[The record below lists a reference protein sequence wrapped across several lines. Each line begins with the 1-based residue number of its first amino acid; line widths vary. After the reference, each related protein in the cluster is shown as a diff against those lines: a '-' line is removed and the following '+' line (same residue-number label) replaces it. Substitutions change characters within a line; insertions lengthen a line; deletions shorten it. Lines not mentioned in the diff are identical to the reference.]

1 MTEST
6 DADTLDTLPP
16 PPPAPS
22 RRRILL
28 VDDSQF
34 SLSQLSRALGDHY
47 EVLTASGGAEGLAML
62 EQHSVDLVITD
73 LLMPHIS
80 GLAFLGQTRQRH
92 PQVKV
97 IVSSADIQDGTA
109 TKARALGAS
118 AFVTKPVNAE
128 ELLRVI
134 RLVLMQ
140 STVPADLPIDPRY
153 TDAFREIFN
162 IGIGRAASALSKI
175 VYETVKLSV
184 PRLDILRLRQLD
196 EVLASSFHDE
206 LALVKQDFSGS
217 AAGTAYLLMSK
228 QASLKLVNALV
239 HHSDSNDEAFG
250 DAEKGLLTEVGNIL
264 INALVGSMANTLGI
278 GFELGQ
284 PSCALAGAKSLQDDS
299 NLSGSDYVMFV
310 ETLFLLP
317 GRHIGG
323 NLVILLGSTEMG
335 KVLKGIDRMF

>member
-1 MTEST
+1 MTDRSA
-6 DADTLDTLPP
+6 ADTRPP
-16 PPPAPS
+16 PPPGRPK
-22 RRRILL
+22 ILL

-34 SLSQLSRALGDHY
+34 SLSQLSRVLGEEYD
-47 EVLTASGGAEGLAML
+47 VITAAGGAEGLAAL
-62 EQHSVDLVITD
+62 EQNKVDLVITD

-80 GLAFLGQTRQRH
+80 GLAFLGQTKQRH
-92 PQVKV
+92 PKVKV

-109 TKARALGAS
+109 AKARALGAS
-118 AFVTKPVNAE
+118 AFVTKPVDAE

-134 RLVLMQ
+134 RLVLAQ
-140 STVPADLPIDPRY
+140 SMAPADLPIDPRY

-196 EVLASSFHDE
+196 EVLASSFQDE
-206 LALVKQDFSGS
+206 LALVKQEFSGS

-228 QASLKLVNALV
+228 QASLKLVNALI
-239 HHSDSNDEAFG
+239 HHNDSNQESFG
-250 DAEKGLLTEVGNIL
+250 DAEKSLLTEVGNIL

-284 PSCALAGAKSLQDDS
+284 PICALAGSRTLQEDS
-299 NLSGSDYVMFV
+299 NLTGSDYVMFV

-335 KVLKGIDRMF
+335 KVLKGIDRLL

>member
-1 MTEST
+1 MEERESLT
-6 DADTLDTLPP
+6 ADTMRPLGLP
-16 PPPAPS
+16 
-22 RRRILL
+22 RILL

-34 SLSQLSRALGDHY
+34 SLSQLAKALGS
-47 EVLTASGGAEGLAML
+47 EFEIATANNGAEGLATL
-62 EQHSVDLVITD
+62 ERDHFDVVITD

-80 GLAFLGQTRQRH
+80 GLAFLGQVRQRH

-109 TKARALGAS
+109 SKARALGAS
-118 AFVTKPVNAE
+118 AFVPKPVDAE
-128 ELLRVI
+128 ELRRVI
-134 RLVLMQ
+134 RLVLSQVMA
-140 STVPADLPIDPRY
+140 PADLPIDPRY
-153 TDAFREIFN
+153 ADAFREIFN
-162 IGIGRAASALSKI
+162 IGIGRAAGALSKL

-184 PRLDILRLRQLD
+184 PRLDILRLSQLD
-196 EVLASSFHDE
+196 QVLAGSIQDD

-217 AAGTAYLLMSK
+217 AKGTAYLLMSK

-239 HHSDSNDEAFG
+239 HHTNEDESAFG
-250 DAEKGLLTEVGNIL
+250 AAEQSLLIEVGNIL

-284 PSCALAGAKSLQDDS
+284 PTCALAGPRTLQEDT

-323 NLVILLGSTEMG
+323 NLVILLGSTEMR
-335 KVLKGIDRMF
+335 KVLKGIDRVF

>member
-1 MTEST
+1 MQESERSA
-6 DADTLDTLPP
+6 ADTIPP
-16 PPPAPS
+16 SGMP
-22 RRRILL
+22 RILL

-34 SLSQLSRALGDHY
+34 SLSQLTRALGD
-47 EVLTASGGAEGLAML
+47 EFDITTASGGAEGLAAL
-62 EQHSVDLVITD
+62 EQGRFELVITD

-80 GLAFLGQTRQRH
+80 GLAFLGQVRQRH
-92 PQVKV
+92 PRVKV

-118 AFVTKPVNAE
+118 AFVPKPVDAE
-128 ELLRVI
+128 ELRRVI
-134 RLVLMQ
+134 KLVLAQ
-140 STVPADLPIDPRY
+140 SMVPAALPIDPRY

-162 IGIGRAASALSKI
+162 IGIGRAASALSKL

-184 PRLDILRLRQLD
+184 PRLDILRLHQLD
-196 EVLASSFHDE
+196 EVLSGFIEDD

-217 AAGTAYLLMSK
+217 ANGTAYLLMSK
-228 QASLKLVNALV
+228 QSSLKLVNALV
-239 HHSDSNDEAFG
+239 QQTSGDEVGFG
-250 DAEKGLLTEVGNIL
+250 AAEQALLTEVGNIL

-284 PSCALAGAKSLQDDS
+284 PSCALAGPRTLQEDT

-323 NLVILLGSTEMG
+323 NLVILLGSAEMG
-335 KVLKGIDRMF
+335 KVLKGIDRVF

>member
-6 DADTLDTLPP
+6 DADLRDTLPP
-16 PPPAPS
+16 PPATG

-34 SLSQLSRALGDHY
+34 SLSQLSRALTDHY
-47 EVLTASGGAEGLAML
+47 DVIMANGGAEGLAAL
-62 EQHSVDLVITD
+62 EQHKVDLVITD

-80 GLAFLGQTRQRH
+80 GLAFLGQTKQRH
-92 PQVKV
+92 PRVKV
-97 IVSSADIQDGTA
+97 VVSSADIQDGTA
-109 TKARALGAS
+109 AKARALGAS
-118 AFVTKPVNAE
+118 AFVTKPVNPE

-140 STVPADLPIDPRY
+140 SMVPADLPLDPRY

-196 EVLASSFHDE
+196 EVLQGSFDDE

-284 PSCALAGAKSLQDDS
+284 PSCAVAGAKALQADS

>member
-1 MTEST
+1 MTESST
-6 DADTLDTLPP
+6 ADTRRPP
-16 PPPAPS
+16 PPGRP
-22 RRRILL
+22 RILL

-34 SLSQLSRALGDHY
+34 SLSQLGRALGDQY
-47 EVLTASGGAEGLAML
+47 DVSTAAGGAEGLAAL
-62 EQHSVDLVITD
+62 EQGNFDLVITD

-80 GLAFLGQTRQRH
+80 GLAFLGQTKQRH
-92 PQVKV
+92 PKVKV

-109 TKARALGAS
+109 AKARALGAS
-118 AFVTKPVNAE
+118 AFVTKPVDAE

-134 RLVLMQ
+134 RLVLAQ
-140 STVPADLPIDPRY
+140 SIAPADLPIDPRY

-196 EVLASSFHDE
+196 DVLANSFQDE
-206 LALVKQDFSGS
+206 LALVKQEFSGS

-228 QASLKLVNALV
+228 QASLKLVNALI
-239 HHSDSNDEAFG
+239 HHSDATQESFG
-250 DAEKGLLTEVGNIL
+250 EAEKSLLTEVGNIL

-284 PSCALAGAKSLQDDS
+284 PTCAVAGSRTLQEDS
-299 NLSGSDYVMFV
+299 NLTGSDYVMFV

-323 NLVILLGSTEMG
+323 NLVILLGSAEMG
-335 KVLKGIDRMF
+335 KVLKGIDRLF

>member
-1 MTEST
+1 MTDN
-6 DADTLDTLPP
+6 DAADTLPP
-16 PPPAPS
+16 PPGRP
-22 RRRILL
+22 RILL

-34 SLSQLSRALGDHY
+34 SLSQLTKVLGSEYDII
-47 EVLTASGGAEGLAML
+47 TAAGGAEGLVAL
-62 EQHSVDLVITD
+62 EQHKIDLVITD

-80 GLAFLGQTRQRH
+80 GLAFLGQTKQRH
-92 PQVKV
+92 PKVKI
-97 IVSSADIQDGTA
+97 IVASADIQDGTA
-109 TKARALGAS
+109 AKARALGAS
-118 AFVTKPVNAE
+118 AFVTKPVDAE
-128 ELLRVI
+128 ELRRVI
-134 RLVLMQ
+134 RLVLAQ
-140 STVPADLPIDPRY
+140 GAAPADLPIDPRY

-175 VYETVKLSV
+175 VYETIKLSV
-184 PRLDILRLRQLD
+184 PRLDILRLHQLD
-196 EVLASSFHDE
+196 EVLASSFHDD

-228 QASLKLVNALV
+228 QASLNLVNALV
-239 HHSDSNDEAFG
+239 HQTDARDEAFG
-250 DAEKGLLTEVGNIL
+250 EAEKSLLTEVGNIL

-284 PSCALAGAKSLQDDS
+284 PTCALAAARTLQHDS
-299 NLSGSDYVMFV
+299 KLTGSDYVMFV